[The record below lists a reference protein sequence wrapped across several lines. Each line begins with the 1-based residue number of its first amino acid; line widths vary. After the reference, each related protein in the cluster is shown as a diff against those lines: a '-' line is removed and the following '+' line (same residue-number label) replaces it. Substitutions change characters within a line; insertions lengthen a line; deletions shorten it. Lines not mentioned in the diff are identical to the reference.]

1 MKGSDVFTG
10 KSLKAEDIKGYEP
23 VVTIEKVTTQDFDDG
38 KKPIIHF
45 VGKEKTLVC
54 NRTNWNSIVDIT
66 GREDSDDWGG
76 CKIKLVVAR
85 VDYQG
90 KRVDAI
96 RIDPPGNGHA
106 SRPPQPPPP
115 PQRHEPVDAP
125 NDDDIPF

>member
-1 MKGSDVFTG
+1 MKGSEVFAS
-10 KSLKAEDIKGYEP
+10 KSLKAEDIKGHEP

-54 NRTNWNSIVDIT
+54 NRTNWNSIVEIT
-66 GREDSDDWGG
+66 GEDDSDNWAGH
-76 CKIKLVVAR
+76 KVRLVVAR

-96 RIDPPGNGHA
+96 RVDP
-106 SRPPQPPPP
+106 
-115 PQRHEPVDAP
+115 AP
-125 NDDDIPF
+125 TAAKPKPETNKSETDEESIPF